1 MSIDYFCIN
10 LIKKD
15 IYNRINNNVMRK
27 ISKAVITLLMM
38 TVSLQTFAQFVTEY
52 KTPDGQSY
60 LLDSDRKT
68 ALFTGVDNA
77 GASLVIPASVQID
90 GTSYTVV
97 ATDIQTGNIADS
109 FNNVISLTVPSSI
122 QNMGA
127 GSASLFP
134 NLKELHIEAVVPPII
149 GYGKEERVLYVP
161 EDTVPFCKLYVP
173 SISLDLY
180 EADSCWQTF
189 VDMVPVNAVPAALYI
204 ADSIEIGGNTIIN
217 VDKTVLGAH
226 MMNDLYGHLTLAG
239 AGFHTGSLSLF
250 YNRAFDYYYA
260 ASDDKRTYDASLLVK
275 ADASADNAVIEMSL
289 VPESW
294 TFISLPYDIKVSD
307 IEYPDSAA
315 MVIRRYD
322 GSARAKSDYT
332 GTWKDLTADSILHAS
347 CGYIIQ
353 VRNCSQA
360 PLTDYYSPIS
370 IKFPA
375 AGTQAASGLFA
386 KGDVTV
392 TLHDY
397 PSEFKQNRAWNLVG
411 NPYPCCFDLKYTDY
425 SGTYYV
431 WDSETASFKELST
444 RYDDYILLPGESFF
458 IQAPKDK
465 QSITFHADG
474 RLHCKT
480 RPASS
485 ADHAKKVSK
494 RAKPVIVR
502 SGINTDWNPANPG
515 DPGCNLWNAELG
527 RVMIDYY
534 QNGYLGDAIDNAIG
548 LTVGK
553 TFMDETVTEVRGRVK
568 EIVVAGPFITDDI
581 SAFKAYPNCK
591 VLDLSRTNGLVTIP
605 NESFEGS
612 TLSTIILPE
621 SVDTI
626 ADGAFRQ
633 YTGLETIHLYSPMP
647 PYIMEYAF
655 DSIPKGCAVFVSAS
669 TYPLYLVN
677 KFWSQLN
684 IKPFTDQISSLKVSL
699 PQDWTDGRYQGMRVQ
714 VTSNEYGHTTGFLI
728 TDKQTYLFNNLIKDG
743 SYKVELKRNDGI
755 TLSRIDEVIVTGNN
769 VQVNMPDVIKMHS
782 LTARIYTPQGSDITG
797 ACQVTWSADGTLLGN
812 SYQLQNITE
821 GTALDYTVILPEKYA
836 LEYMLPDTLFHVTA
850 GTADTLLVHRLTD
863 IPKITL
869 SGIVTDAATGE
880 PVNGA
885 RIVTVC
891 TMTGR
896 YSKSFTAQSAA
907 DGTFSM
913 SVLSTAATLRVM
925 ADGYFDKTVT
935 LESTQTSQLSLAVT
949 QLTGQ
954 KVRVETTY
962 TTAGNDEYPFV
973 MTHGYSD
980 MSDLKYSF
988 YSEEKEKELT
998 GYIIQYPDIW
1008 FVTDTIS
1015 ATDRINAVITS
1026 RKGIFDPVEAS
1037 FCIQGGGN
1045 DTLFVDIRERGYLI
1059 AGYDKSDNKYFN
1071 VQLFNSDGVK
1081 IGGGQTTGKE
1091 MAFYNLEQGQY
1102 TVIAS
1107 SGKNGNISVA
1117 RLEQFESLG
1126 LEADVDYVSMPVYI
1140 TSGLIETVQFEKLP
1154 ELNMTGRKYLLS
1166 NSFESD
1172 KVKVYNGDYTSLTCR
1187 FDLRPDLA
1195 GKLKDT
1201 YAVIDLPR
1209 GCSYVNGS
1217 ARLNGAQ
1224 NNADVVARGQAYS
1237 IYIPIDDQSLSN
1249 EIRLSVIPTLSGTAE
1264 FSASISFYEDLAKR
1278 SVLIGD
1284 ASVKVVGIT
1293 VNAQSMTIKDT
1304 ISISGTAPA
1313 NASVLVYDG
1322 DALIASTT
1330 ATLANSWFV
1339 RAGLNDAK
1347 VMSYHRI
1354 HAKVQSENGWVDTD
1368 TTKCL
1373 YNPYGVYNAGILME
1387 IYSPNVKIDVCE
1399 VYDARQR
1406 GDKRIPRTVTGYSP
1420 TINYINYPILAAH
1433 SDNVARRAAGL
1444 VQGYNYDQFVTE
1456 FAGAGVYFDFERG
1469 EAEPYYNLGANATYV
1484 YKFQAYFPGCDST
1497 EVQDVQ
1503 FTILLEDSTKNTL
1516 PAHFVEPGHWEG
1528 ARAYSSEGALPIN
1541 ITQISYT
1548 PNKPLPFDTVS
1559 YNLQVSRIHDMEAEF
1574 ASNRDRI
1581 EELRKTALEIESKP
1595 EITPQDQTR
1604 LQQCLTEGLSLVQ
1617 ASTFNYE
1624 LSDEQIEYLKSL
1636 KDLSYEDFV
1645 RAFKNMPGVDI
1656 SDNIIDFVLGKES
1669 TIPLYGTIEPQE
1681 LSPGYYTPRVTYN
1694 FNYANNLAD
1703 ILNPDSGWK
1712 LEFSDNYT
1720 ILTLFDSRGNYM
1732 KFEDINL
1739 RTANNMLAAPRGD
1752 GYQFSKILPSR
1763 ESVNTALDAFG
1774 KANTSTGLT
1783 LSAVESATGWALNSG
1798 TTKAVAESLGLAG
1811 VKEVASSAGSI
1822 AGVVGIALDGKAA
1835 IDALN
1840 RDNHGDWLALG
1851 RQNQDV
1857 MGADFL
1863 NQTQQIAEGL
1873 ANWNGAVAVAHIA
1886 LASIAAISMVAFVA
1900 CPPVGFAVG
1909 LLTAI
1914 GGYLLDKQDQKFQAE
1929 SANLLARWQSV
1940 IDKKRANDSKPNRDP
1955 SGFVCEAVESNRLA
1969 GVTATVYH
1977 KYMAQDVYG
1986 EWHEIVEPWD
1996 AELYEQV
2003 NPQQT
2008 DDEGFY
2014 GWDVPEGLWQ
2024 VRFEKDGYVSDTT
2037 DWLIVPPPQLDVNMA
2052 LTSYAIPDVTGVKAY
2067 EKGINIT
2074 FSKYMRT
2081 ATLTADNIMVIHN
2094 GTAIPGTIELLDNE
2108 WGFSADEEFAS
2119 RIRFVP
2125 TDTSFPAGSEI
2136 TLILS
2141 NHLESY
2147 AGVALENGF
2156 VQDFT
2161 VVREI
2166 EYLSAPEYIELRIGQ
2181 TETITIEAEPAVA
2194 SNGQKAVI
2202 NNSAQQIVSI
2212 SADTLVFDTLG
2223 TASLSIKGT
2232 SLGETTINVI
2242 LPDFELMGVITVDVL
2257 PDSLFPAPPYA
2268 SIESGQAVAA
2278 GTTVRLLSDSTIYYI
2293 WYTLDGS
2300 DPLLKDNPGTMLYED
2315 PIVIDTATTII
2326 AVVQV
2331 DNRFSYPAT
2340 FTYTVEQGSSVSA
2353 GKADLVPDNLYDL
2366 KGRKIDDAPDQRP
2379 YINGNRI
2386 ELRTN
2391 KVHK

>member
-1 MSIDYFCIN
+1 M
-10 LIKKD
+10 
-15 IYNRINNNVMRK
+15 RI
-27 ISKAVITLLMM
+27 ISKAVIAVLLMAI
-38 TVSLQTFAQFVTEY
+38 SLQTNAQFVTEY

-60 LLDSDRKT
+60 LLDTDRNI
-68 ALFTGVDNA
+68 ALFTGADNA
-77 GASLVIPASVQID
+77 GASLVIPAHILYDGID
-90 GTSYTVV
+90 YTVV
-97 ATDIQTGNIADS
+97 ATDIMTGGITDS
-109 FNNVISLTVPSSI
+109 YSNVISLSI
-122 QNMGA
+122 PGTMQSVESGT
-127 GSASLFP
+127 ASMFP
-134 NLKELHIEAVVPPII
+134 NLKELHVEAVVPPVV
-149 GYGKEERVLYVP
+149 GYGNNDDRVLYVP
-161 EDTVPFCKLYVP
+161 ADTVPFCKLYVP

-180 EADSCWQTF
+180 KADSCWQTF
-189 VDMVPVNAVPAALYI
+189 VETIPVNAVPAELYI
-204 ADSIEIGGNTIIN
+204 ADSIEISQNSTIN
-217 VDKTVLGAH
+217 VEKTVIGANIR
-226 MMNDLYGHLTLAG
+226 NDLYGHLTLTG
-239 AGFHTGSLSLF
+239 GEFHTGSMSLF
-250 YNRAFDYYYA
+250 FNRAYDYYNA
-260 ASDDKRTYDASLLVK
+260 ADDNKLISDATLLVNNN
-275 ADASADNAVIEMSL
+275 AGADNAVIEISL
-289 VPESW
+289 VPECW
-294 TFISLPYDIKVSD
+294 AFISLPYDIKVSD
-307 IEYPDSAA
+307 IEIPDSTA

-322 GSARAKSDYT
+322 GSARAKSDYS
-332 GTWKDLTADSILHAS
+332 GTWKELTADNTLYAGS
-347 CGYIIQ
+347 GYIIQ
-353 VRNCSQA
+353 VRNCS
-360 PLTDYYSPIS
+360 LSEYIDHNSPVS
-370 IKFPA
+370 IKFPVT
-375 AGTQAASGLFA
+375 GSLAASGLFA
-386 KGDVTV
+386 GGNVTV
-392 TLHDY
+392 QLQEY

-411 NPYPCCFDLKYTDY
+411 NPYPCCFDLRRTDY

-431 WDSETASFKELST
+431 WDSYSESFRELST
-444 RYDDYILLPGESFF
+444 FYDDYILLPGESFF

-465 QSITFHADG
+465 QSITFFADG
-474 RLHCKT
+474 RKHGRISPDT
-480 RPASS
+480 TAGPQS
-485 ADHAKKVSK
+485 AARRRS
-494 RAKPVIVR
+494 APKPVIIR
-502 SGINTDWNPANPG
+502 SGIDTDWNPVNPG
-515 DPGCNLWNAELG
+515 DPGCNLWNADLG

-534 QNGYLGDAIDNAIG
+534 QSGYLADAIDNAIG
-548 LTVGK
+548 LTTGK
-553 TFMDETVTEVRGRVK
+553 SFLDETVQEVRGRVK
-568 EIVVAGPFITDDI
+568 EIVVAGPFIAEDI
-581 SAFKAYPNCK
+581 SAYINYPNCK
-591 VLDLSRTNGLVTIP
+591 VLDLSRTTGLVKIP
-605 NESFEGS
+605 SGAFEES
-612 TLSTIILPE
+612 TLGTIILPA

-626 ADGAFRQ
+626 CFSAFRS
-633 YTGLETIHLYSPMP
+633 YTGLETMHLYSQMP
-647 PYIMEYAF
+647 PFVEEAAF
-655 DSIPKGCAVFVSAS
+655 DSIPKGCTVYVSAS

-699 PQDWTDGRYQGMRVQ
+699 PQDWTDGRYQGMRIQ

-755 TLSRIDEVIVTGNN
+755 TLSRIDEVIVAGKDIK
-769 VQVNMPDVIKMHS
+769 VNLPDVIKMHS

-797 ACQVTWSADGTLLGN
+797 ACQVTWSADGTVLGN

-821 GTALDYTVILPEKYA
+821 GSVLDYTVILPEKYA

-869 SGIVTDAATGE
+869 SGIVTDASTGE

-896 YSKSFTAQSAA
+896 YSKSFTAQSTA

-913 SVLSTAATLRVM
+913 SVLSTAATVRVM

-980 MSDLKYSF
+980 MNDLKYSF

-1026 RKGIFDPVEAS
+1026 RKGIFDPVEAL

-1045 DTLFVDIRERGYLI
+1045 DTLFVDIKERGYLI
-1059 AGYDKSDNKYFN
+1059 AGYEKSDNKYFN

-1081 IGGGQTTGKE
+1081 IDGGQTTGKE
-1091 MAFYNLEQGQY
+1091 MAFYNLEQGHY

-1117 RLEQFESLG
+1117 RLEQFELLG

-1172 KVKVYNGDYTSLTCR
+1172 KVKVYNGDFTSLTCR

-1217 ARLNGAQ
+1217 ALLNGVQ
-1224 NNADVVARGQAYS
+1224 NDAGVVAHGQAYS
-1237 IYIPIDDQSLSN
+1237 IYIPIDDQSLTN

-1264 FSASISFYEDLAKR
+1264 FSASISFYEDNAKR
-1278 SVLIGD
+1278 SVLLGD

-1293 VNAQSMTIKDT
+1293 VNAQSMTIRDT

-1559 YNLQVSRIHDMEAEF
+1559 YNMQVSRIHDMEAEF

-1811 VKEVASSAGSI
+1811 VKEVASGAGSI

-1886 LASIAAISMVAFVA
+1886 LASIAAISMVAFVT
-1900 CPPVGFAVG
+1900 CPPVGLAVG

-1914 GGYLLDKQDQKFQAE
+1914 GSILLDKQDQKFQAE

-2067 EKGINIT
+2067 EKGINIA

-2108 WGFSADEEFAS
+2108 WGFSTDEEFAS

-2125 TDTSFPAGSEI
+2125 TDTSLPAGSEI

-2141 NHLESY
+2141 DHLESY

-2161 VVREI
+2161 VTREV
-2166 EYLSAPEYIELRIGQ
+2166 EYLSAPEYIELRVGQ
-2181 TETITIEAEPAVA
+2181 TETVSIEAEPAVA
-2194 SNGQKAVI
+2194 SNGLKAVI
-2202 NNSAQQIVSI
+2202 SNSAQQIVSI

-2223 TASLSIKGT
+2223 TAKLSIKGT
-2232 SLGETTINVI
+2232 SLGETTINVM

-2268 SIESGQAVAA
+2268 SIESGRSVVKGTAVS
-2278 GTTVRLLSDSTIYYI
+2278 LLSDSTDYII
-2293 WYTLDGS
+2293 WYTLDGTN
-2300 DPLLKDNPGTMLYED
+2300 PLLKDNPNTLYYDE
-2315 PIVIDTATTII
+2315 PIVIDSATTII

-2331 DNRFSYPAT
+2331 GSRYSYPAT
-2340 FTYTVEQGSSVSA
+2340 FTYTVEQGSSASKI
-2353 GKADLVPDNLYDL
+2353 KADATPDMLYDL
-2366 KGRKIDDAPDQRP
+2366 NGRKIDEVPDQRP

-2386 ELRTN
+2386 ELMMN
-2391 KVHK
+2391 KVDK

>member
-15 IYNRINNNVMRK
+15 IYNRINNNVMRR

-52 KTPDGQSY
+52 KTPEGQSY
-60 LLDSDRKT
+60 LLDTDRKT
-68 ALFTGVDNA
+68 ALFTGLDNA
-77 GASLVIPASVQID
+77 GASLVIPACVQID

-97 ATDIQTGNIADS
+97 ATDIQTGNISDS
-109 FNNVISLTVPSSI
+109 FNNVISLTVPSSM

-149 GYGKEERVLYVP
+149 GYGKDERVLYVP

-204 ADSIEIGGNTIIN
+204 ADSIEITANTTIN

-250 YNRAFDYYYA
+250 YNRAYDYYYA

-294 TFISLPYDIKVSD
+294 AFISLPYDIKVSD

-332 GTWKDLTADSILHAS
+332 GTWKDLTADSTLHAS

-360 PLTDYYSPIS
+360 PLTDYNSPIS
-370 IKFPA
+370 IKFPV
-375 AGTQAASGLFA
+375 AGTQAAGGLFA

-474 RLHCKT
+474 RMHCKT

-485 ADHAKKVSK
+485 ADQAKKASK

-591 VLDLSRTNGLVTIP
+591 VLDLSRTTGLAKIP
-605 NESFEGS
+605 SGAFEES
-612 TLSTIILPE
+612 TLGTIILPE

-626 ADGAFRQ
+626 DYSAFRS
-633 YTGLETIHLYSPMP
+633 YTGLEAIHLYSPMP
-647 PYIMEYAF
+647 PYVDKDAF
-655 DSIPKGCAVFVSAS
+655 DSIPKGCAVYVSAS

-755 TLSRIDEVIVTGNN
+755 TLSRIDEVIVAGKDIK
-769 VQVNMPDVIKMHS
+769 VNLPDVIKMHS

-797 ACQVTWSADGTLLGN
+797 ACQVTWYADGTLLGN

-836 LEYMLPDTLFHVTA
+836 LEYMLPDTLFHVTT
-850 GTADTLLVHRLTD
+850 GTADTLLVHRLAD

-869 SGIVTDAATGE
+869 SGIVIDAATGQ

-896 YSKSFTAQSAA
+896 YSKSFTAQSAT

-913 SVLSTAATLRVM
+913 SVLSSAATVRVM
-925 ADGYFDKTVT
+925 ADGYFDNAVT
-935 LESTQTSQLSLAVT
+935 LESTQTGPVSLAVSR
-949 QLTGQ
+949 LTGQ

-962 TTAGNDEYPFV
+962 TTAGNDDYPFV
-973 MTHGYSD
+973 MTRGYSD

-1037 FCIQGGGN
+1037 FSIQGGGN

-1059 AGYDKSDNKYFN
+1059 AGYEKSDNKYFN

-1081 IGGGQTTGKE
+1081 INGGQTTGKE
-1091 MAFYNLEQGQY
+1091 MAFYNLEQGHY

-1237 IYIPIDDQSLSN
+1237 IYIPIDGQSLSN

-1293 VNAQSMTIKDT
+1293 VNAQSMTIRDT

-1406 GDKRIPRTVTGYSP
+1406 GEKRIPRTATGYRP
-1420 TINYINYPILAAH
+1420 TINNIYNPLMTGP
-1433 SDNVARRAAGL
+1433 SNNVVRRAGTL

-1469 EAEPYYNLGANATYV
+1469 EAEPYYNLGATATYV

-1548 PNKPLPFDTVS
+1548 PNKPLPYDSVGVRQTISEYQAFETDYLSTKQR
-1559 YNLQVSRIHDMEAEF
+1559 LQ
-1574 ASNRDRI
+1574 
-1581 EELRKTALEIESKP
+1581 ELKQTAFEIESK
-1595 EITPQDQTR
+1595 ENITPQDQAH
-1604 LQQCLTEGLSLVQ
+1604 LQQCLNEALSLVQ
-1617 ASTFNYE
+1617 TSG
-1624 LSDEQIEYLKSL
+1624 
-1636 KDLSYEDFV
+1636 LSYEFNEEQLAYINSLRGLEYEEII
-1645 RAFKNMPGVDI
+1645 RAFKNIPGVEI
-1656 SDNIIDFVLGKES
+1656 SDELIEFVLGNENS
-1669 TIPLYGTIEPQE
+1669 IPLYGTIEPRE
-1681 LSPGYYTPRVTYN
+1681 LATGYYSPRVTYN
-1694 FNYANNLAD
+1694 FNYADNFAEL
-1703 ILNPDSGWK
+1703 LNPDNGWK
-1712 LEFSDNYT
+1712 IEFSENNT
-1720 ILTLFDSRGNYM
+1720 VMTLSDSNGNYM
-1732 KFEDINL
+1732 KFEDMNYPKSASL
-1739 RTANNMLAAPRGD
+1739 LASSRGD
-1752 GYQFSKILPSR
+1752 GYKLKDYSPSH
-1763 ESVNTALDAFG
+1763 EEVMSGMDIAGNINTG
-1774 KANTSTGLT
+1774 TGLGASI
-1783 LSAVESATGWALNSG
+1783 LESGSHILVNGEMGSFY
-1798 TTKAVAESLGLAG
+1798 KSIGLASAEKAASALG
-1811 VKEVASSAGSI
+1811 NVAG
-1822 AGVVGIALDGKAA
+1822 GLGMVMDGKAA
-1835 IDALN
+1835 WDALSREN
-1840 RDNHGDWLALG
+1840 SGDWLAMG

-1857 MGADFL
+1857 MGVDFL
-1863 NQTQQIAEGL
+1863 MQTEQIGEAL
-1873 ANWNGAVAVAHIA
+1873 SNWNQAVALGHIA
-1886 LASIAAISMVAFVA
+1886 LATIGAISMVAFTA
-1900 CPPVGFAVG
+1900 CPPVG
-1909 LLTAI
+1909 LLIGVLSAI

-2067 EKGINIT
+2067 EKGINIA